1 MLKEDQSYTKQRR
14 GEENTKYPT
23 NVPMSTF
30 THSQWGEINTDRG
43 FHFGPCPHNPGVRRN
58 RKGSKQLETHLWDP
72 SGVDVAAK
80 FSSMLGM
87 LGREGV
93 GELLDLSRT
102 GAAAGAGS
110 REKSQWVCVCDAPHE
125 PDQGIPHPSPSF
137 PSQSSAG

>member
-1 MLKEDQSYTKQRR
+1 M
-14 GEENTKYPT
+14 
-23 NVPMSTF
+23 
-30 THSQWGEINTDRG
+30 G
-43 FHFGPCPHNPGVRRN
+43 FILGHAPKIKVCVGTGRVQNNWRHICGIH
-58 RKGSKQLETHLWDP
+58 QEWMWQCLEAP
-72 SGVDVAAK
+72 K

-93 GELLDLSRT
+93 GELLDLSCT

-137 PSQSSAG
+137 PSQSSGSAG